1 MEEQKKEEIKELL
14 KKSATTD
21 HFKEHR
27 EQRHT
32 TSKPNTDKKE
42 EQIKQERPKS
52 SKNTSS
58 NNSTILIS
66 LIIAIV
72 LLLAAIFLIYKQNNS
87 IKVLQS
93 DIKKLKEV
101 EVNTKE
107 VLEPI
112 IKEKKVIEEK
122 EIIKEVKV
130 VDSQL
135 TKEKFK
141 EFYNSRKFNKLT
153 CYDYN
158 IGGIQPTKKCIS
170 NLENFL
176 KDNSN
181 AIRIEIIPVISKE
194 DKAIFEG
201 IDKIDLENY
210 STEKRLKKYALRG
223 LSRDRVLELTWKI
236 KQMDNKDI
244 VLTPTNYFVESQKNN
259 RGVIIKAYY

>member
-27 EQRHT
+27 ENRHT
-32 TSKPNTDKKE
+32 TSKPKTEKKE
-42 EQIKQERPKS
+42 EQIKQERPKP
-52 SKNTSS
+52 SKDTSS
-58 NNSTILIS
+58 SNTILIS
-66 LIIAIV
+66 LVIAIV

-101 EVNTKE
+101 EASTKE
-107 VLEPI
+107 VLKPI
-112 IKEKKVIEEK
+112 IKEKKIVEEK

-158 IGGIQPTKKCIS
+158 VGGIQPTKKCIS

-181 AIRIEIIPVISKE
+181 ALRIEIIPVISKE

-201 IDKIDLENY
+201 IEKIDLKNY

-236 KQMDNKDI
+236 KKMDNKDI